1 VDEELRRYDAYMD
14 HVRGLA
20 PKTREMA
27 LRIVGRLLISRFGDG
42 AIDIA
47 VIEPEQV
54 RNFFARWT
62 GFTLELS
69 RE

>member
-1 VDEELRRYDAYMD
+1 
-14 HVRGLA
+14 
-20 PKTREMA
+20 
-27 LRIVGRLLISRFGDG
+27 VGRLLISRFGDG

-47 VIEPEQV
+47 AIEPEQV